1 MKRSNLIWLVILL
14 AALLGFISCN
24 YVKNVR
30 LLIGGELNR
39 KSFVQTNSFEYR
51 KGLIVLGAYINEDTT
66 QHNFIFDTGAF
77 NSKIENNLA
86 EHLGLSDV
94 ATKDNSTA
102 QGNTRKISVTRL
114 DSIRLGDTFFS
125 NIGAGKLVYD
135 EKSASPCIAEDGII
149 GANLIKLAHWKIE
162 YEEQKI
168 HFSDNP
174 FVIDQGEIAY
184 SLPFKKPLLSGTP
197 EIKIKI
203 DGRTISGVF
212 FDVGYNGGLILPARF
227 AESFHSDEEQIVI
240 DQSTTGIYGTN
251 VDTLITKKLE
261 VSIGGYTSLIPVEF
275 SSIGKALLGND
286 FLQHFTVLINYE
298 RKKISLIPKRVVEIT
313 PGLRFIPGVL
323 NDSLWVVN
331 RTVPDSPLQL
341 GDTLLSINKLKP
353 ADLFDSYCD
362 YVMNIGLLLKAEEL
376 KVTTMDERNLTI
388 KVK

>member
-1 MKRSNLIWLVILL
+1 MIL
-14 AALLGFISCN
+14 
-24 YVKNVR
+24 
-30 LLIGGELNR
+30 
-39 KSFVQTNSFEYR
+39 
-51 KGLIVLGAYINEDTT
+51 
-66 QHNFIFDTGAF
+66 
-77 NSKIENNLA
+77 
-86 EHLGLSDV
+86 
-94 ATKDNSTA
+94 
-102 QGNTRKISVTRL
+102 
-114 DSIRLGDTFFS
+114 FFS
-125 NIGAGKLVYD
+125 KIGAGKLVYD

-197 EIKIKI
+197 EIKIEVN
-203 DGRTISGVF
+203 GHTISGVL

-227 AESFHSDEEQIVI
+227 AEFFQNDEEQIVI

-251 VDTLITKKLE
+251 VDTLVTKKLE
-261 VSIGGYTSLIPVEF
+261 VSIGGYTSVIPVEF
-275 SSIGKALLGND
+275 SSIGKALLGSN

-298 RKKISLIPKRVVEIT
+298 RKKISLIPKRGVGIA

-331 RTVPDSPLQL
+331 RTVPGSPLQL
-341 GDTLLSINKLKP
+341 GDTLRSINKLKP

-362 YVMNIGLLLKAEEL
+362 YVMNIGSLLKEDQLIA
-376 KVTTMDERNLTI
+376 KTKAGKSITI
-388 KVK
+388 PVRTP